1 MSLQI
6 IYDEIKK
13 LDRKLNSM
21 QNDIN
26 ILKKEIKNETKISQ
40 DTWSIPYDD
49 ELYFINLEEDIDDN
63 LIDVSKKDVDTFL
76 ISGKLI
82 GIVKIFGNLI
92 SIAFLTLTI
101 QKTN

>member
-26 ILKKEIKNETKISQ
+26 ILQVNISILKKEIKSETKK
-40 DTWSIPYDD
+40 
-49 ELYFINLEEDIDDN
+49 N
-63 LIDVSKKDVDTFL
+63 
-76 ISGKLI
+76 
-82 GIVKIFGNLI
+82 
-92 SIAFLTLTI
+92 
-101 QKTN
+101 

>member
-26 ILKKEIKNETKISQ
+26 ILKKEIKNETQ
-40 DTWSIPYDD
+40 RR
-49 ELYFINLEEDIDDN
+49 
-63 LIDVSKKDVDTFL
+63 
-76 ISGKLI
+76 
-82 GIVKIFGNLI
+82 
-92 SIAFLTLTI
+92 
-101 QKTN
+101 TN

>member
-26 ILKKEIKNETKISQ
+26 ILKKEIKSETHRR
-40 DTWSIPYDD
+40 
-49 ELYFINLEEDIDDN
+49 
-63 LIDVSKKDVDTFL
+63 
-76 ISGKLI
+76 
-82 GIVKIFGNLI
+82 
-92 SIAFLTLTI
+92 
-101 QKTN
+101 TN

>member
-26 ILKKEIKNETKISQ
+26 ILRREIDKNGLHKKNNI
-40 DTWSIPYDD
+40 
-49 ELYFINLEEDIDDN
+49 
-63 LIDVSKKDVDTFL
+63 
-76 ISGKLI
+76 
-82 GIVKIFGNLI
+82 
-92 SIAFLTLTI
+92 
-101 QKTN
+101 

>member
-26 ILKKEIKNETKISQ
+26 ILRREIDEYDLPKKN
-40 DTWSIPYDD
+40 
-49 ELYFINLEEDIDDN
+49 NL
-63 LIDVSKKDVDTFL
+63 
-76 ISGKLI
+76 
-82 GIVKIFGNLI
+82 
-92 SIAFLTLTI
+92 
-101 QKTN
+101 

>member
-26 ILKKEIKNETKISQ
+26 ILKKELNDLPKKN
-40 DTWSIPYDD
+40 
-49 ELYFINLEEDIDDN
+49 
-63 LIDVSKKDVDTFL
+63 
-76 ISGKLI
+76 
-82 GIVKIFGNLI
+82 
-92 SIAFLTLTI
+92 
-101 QKTN
+101 

>member
-26 ILKKEIKNETKISQ
+26 ILKKEIKNETIRR
-40 DTWSIPYDD
+40 
-49 ELYFINLEEDIDDN
+49 
-63 LIDVSKKDVDTFL
+63 
-76 ISGKLI
+76 
-82 GIVKIFGNLI
+82 
-92 SIAFLTLTI
+92 
-101 QKTN
+101 TN